1 MNDLFFSRNVP
12 ASINNSEKAAWILP
26 GEHNVF
32 VRPGNASEGFWET
45 QRADFLERHRVS
57 ACSWY
62 SQASSA
68 A

>member
-45 QRADFLERHRVS
+45 QRADF
-57 ACSWY
+57 
-62 SQASSA
+62 
-68 A
+68 